1 MPEVENIAVEN
12 IEVQNTG
19 KKFVPAI
26 IGVALCAVGGF
37 VAKKVFAAFKA
48 RKNGEDNPD
57 DETDGLAATDTED
70 TAK

>member
-12 IEVQNTG
+12 VEVQNTG
-19 KKFVPAI
+19 KKFIPAI

-37 VAKKVFAAFKA
+37 VAKKVFTVLKA